1 MASELWLIR
10 HGETEWSR
18 TGQHTGRSDI
28 PLTEAGRAQAA
39 AIGRHLAGRRFALV
53 ITSPLVRARDTCR
66 LAGFSDAA
74 QIAPDLHEWDYGDY
88 EGRSTPDIQ
97 KDRPGWNLWRDGV
110 PNGET
115 IEQVAGRARRVI
127 ERVASTA
134 GDVAMFAHGHVLRI
148 LAACWTGL
156 PPNAGRVLVL
166 STATISTLGFERET
180 RAITRWN
187 LSVSA

>member
-1 MASELWLIR
+1 MVSELWLIR

-39 AIGRHLAGRRFALV
+39 AIGRHLAGRNFALV
-53 ITSPLVRARDTCR
+53 LTSPLDRARDTCR

-74 QIAPDLHEWDYGDY
+74 RIAPDLHEWDYGDY

-97 KDRPGWNLWRDGV
+97 KDRPGWNLWCDGV

-115 IEQVAGRARRVI
+115 IEQVAERARRVI
-127 ERVASTA
+127 ERATSAA
-134 GDVAMFAHGHVLRI
+134 GDVAMFAHGHILRI